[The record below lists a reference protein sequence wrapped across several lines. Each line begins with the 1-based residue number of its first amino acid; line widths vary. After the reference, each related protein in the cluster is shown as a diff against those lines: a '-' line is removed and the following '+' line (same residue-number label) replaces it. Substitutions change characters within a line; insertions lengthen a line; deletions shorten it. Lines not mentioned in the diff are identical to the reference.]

1 MSIEQFYTTQS
12 STMAG
17 KSGNARSASSSD
29 GKGAATVAQGSAAGF
44 FDLFLQNALAA
55 LEAQKAKA
63 SAAQTSGTA
72 ATSATSEEQSTDM
85 MDILAEAL
93 NAIEPGSNDNA
104 AELAL
109 GTENPED
116 ELTIVKDILKDAFL
130 ISDEKS
136 MRPALN
142 NLQRALQKLEALA
155 LEDGEALIVANI
167 TPEQITELKTIVDN
181 ILAGNE
187 TAESIEDNAEK
198 FAGIIAGLI
207 SILPPKTKEDFVN
220 SGKTLL
226 MGSENANDQRL
237 IGTKDIQARLNAL
250 ESQSGVKKGTTLDA
264 PTQNGQSADDAGV
277 EGDFEDSFKQLLQD
291 AKSAKNGGKETLA
304 DSMAAAKTGQSAS
317 GDASAKA
324 AAMAGV
330 LKNLSF
336 ATQGTLG
343 SPAEFSASTLNEMG
357 LPLGQSP
364 IQSVNGMTALVTQS
378 HAATTPHPAT
388 QMVAASIKKLAS
400 NGETTEIR
408 LKLDPPEL
416 GRVEVKMSF
425 SKDSTVKAV
434 LIAEKPE
441 TFMMLQRD
449 AHILERAL
457 QDAGLEADGNSLS
470 FELAQDGQN
479 FSQDGRHDGARNQ
492 AGHNGN
498 ETDVEETVIEAT
510 MNWHVDPS
518 TGHMR
523 YNILA

>member
-17 KSGNARSASSSD
+17 KSGNARSASGSD

-72 ATSATSEEQSTDM
+72 ATNATSEEQSTDM

-167 TPEQITELKTIVDN
+167 TPEQITELKSIVDN
-181 ILAGNE
+181 ILSGAD
-187 TAESIEDNAEK
+187 SIETTEENAEK
-198 FAGIIAGLI
+198 FVGIVAGLI
-207 SILPPKTKEDFVN
+207 SILPPKTKEDFLSN
-220 SGKTLL
+220 SKTLL
-226 MGSENANDQRL
+226 LESGKSENQSL
-237 IGTKDIQARLNAL
+237 IGLKDIQARLNAL
-250 ESQSGVKKGTTLDA
+250 EGNTVKKGTALDA
-264 PTQNGQSADDAGV
+264 PAQTQSSGSDATDSADFDETFKQILQNAKSV
-277 EGDFEDSFKQLLQD
+277 EGSEK
-291 AKSAKNGGKETLA
+291 ATLA
-304 DSMAAAKTGQSAS
+304 ESMAAAKTGAATP
-317 GDASAKA
+317 DAATKA

-330 LKNLSF
+330 LKDISF
-336 ATQGTLG
+336 GVNGTIA
-343 SPAEFSASTLNEMG
+343 SPAEFSHSALHEMG
-357 LPLGQSP
+357 LPLGQSS
-364 IQSVNGMTALVTQS
+364 IQSVNGMTSLVTQS
-378 HAATTPHPAT
+378 HAATLPHPAT
-388 QMVAASIKKLAS
+388 QMVAASMKKLAGS
-400 NGETTEIR
+400 GETTEIR

-416 GRVEVKMSF
+416 GRVEIKMSF
-425 SKDSTVKAV
+425 GKDSAVKAV

-449 AHILERAL
+449 AQILERAL

-470 FELAQDGQN
+470 FELAQDGQD
-479 FSQDGRHDGARNQ
+479 FSQDGRHDGDRNKT
-492 AGHNGN
+492 GLNGN
-498 ETDVEETVIEAT
+498 ESDAEETVIETT

-518 TGHMR
+518 SGHMR